1 MAVSK
6 SRDLVLAAECYITA
20 EHSAP
25 FSAYFIKLIAF
36 PHHAVT
42 TAHAVLE
49 NGRQPHAQNI
59 LRRKIQ

>member
-1 MAVSK
+1 MALSK
-6 SRDLVLAAECYITA
+6 RRDLVLAAECYVTA
-20 EHSAP
+20 KHSAP
-25 FSAYFIKLIAF
+25 FSAYFIKLTAF

-42 TAHAVLE
+42 SAHTVLE